1 MQPSSEEED
10 GDVLAPPALLDEMA
24 LFEWAGVGLS
34 REESFRVYTS
44 LCKLQL
50 SKKLAT
56 VRFFG
61 KILGTGK
68 DYYLAEAKYVDP
80 PEQPEPDP
88 DAPAPTV
95 PPEEYGTGCN
105 SCSYFV
111 TNDPAAPWVE
121 LPNVTP
127 GTIVA
132 ASLVRKF
139 FTGDLSAEI
148 RCYPPF
154 PGVEK
159 DYLRAQIA
167 RLVHGTTLC
176 PSGKYRVSEE
186 GDVEE
191 VAKDDEG
198 HVPLRNGAMG
208 EPASW
213 CHFYKGILAIGR
225 TTNLPVVEE
234 DDEDGEEPKPKGPE
248 PEPEKPALLP
258 IVGTAWSVL
267 GPRHIGGG
275 AAVSVSRCL
284 MWPGAYAAAEMKED
298 KFANLYIGWGHP
310 ATDGINMQPPP
321 PPIMADGDELT
332 EMDDVPLEHENQAFQ
347 AAAEKALA
355 DGADE

>member
-1 MQPSSEEED
+1 VQPSSEEED
-10 GDVLAPPALLDEMA
+10 GDGLAPPALLDEMT

-34 REESFRVYTS
+34 REEGFRVYMS

-61 KILGTGK
+61 KILGTSK
-68 DYYLAEAKYVDP
+68 DYYLAEAKHVDP

-88 DAPAPTV
+88 DAPAPAV

-127 GTIVA
+127 RAIAA

-139 FTGDLSAEI
+139 FTGDLSADV

-154 PGVEK
+154 PGLEK

-176 PSGKYRVSEE
+176 PNGKYCVNEE
-186 GDVEE
+186 GEVEE
-191 VAKDDEG
+191 VPKDEEG
-198 HVPLRNGAMG
+198 YVPLSNGAMG

-213 CHFYKGILAIGR
+213 CHFYKGILGIGR
-225 TTNLPVVEE
+225 TTNLPVEEEEVEE
-234 DDEDGEEPKPKGPE
+234 GEEPKPKGPE
-248 PEPEKPALLP
+248 LEPEKAALLP
-258 IVGTAWSVL
+258 IAGADWSVF
-267 GPRHIGGG
+267 GPKHIGSG
-275 AAVSVSRCL
+275 AAVAVARCL
-284 MWPGAYAAAEMKED
+284 VWPGAYAAAEMKED
-298 KFANLYIGWGHP
+298 RFANLYIGWGHP
-310 ATDGINMQPPP
+310 AMDGVNVQPPP
-321 PPIMADGDELT
+321 PPIMADDDELT
-332 EMDDVPLEHENQAFQ
+332 EAEDVPLEQENQAFR

-355 DGADE
+355 EGVDE